1 MSTTDT
7 LLLNIT
13 TQLAD
18 IQREIGNIT
27 ARLDH
32 GAKTHEE
39 LKRGLENVDHRTR
52 GLDIDMNHVVK
63 PMATKIEKV
72 IEPQLKKHGQVLGR
86 FAAVLGIASTVM
98 FGVVNLVWW
107 GLTSLWPTVMDLL
120 RGKGQF

>member
-13 TQLAD
+13 TQLGD
-18 IQREIGNIT
+18 IQRDIGNIT

-39 LKRGLENVDHRTR
+39 LRKGLETVDLRTR

-63 PMATKIEKV
+63 PMAKNIAEV
-72 IEPQLKKHGQVLGR
+72 IEPKLKEHSAVLGR
-86 FAAVLGIASTVM
+86 IATVM
-98 FGVVNLVWW
+98 GLASAVMTGVIYIVWY
-107 GLTSLWPTVMDLL
+107 GLSHLGPVVMDFL
-120 RGKGQF
+120 RTRLGH